1 MLRATNCFIL
11 AYIFNFF
18 VFIFLFF
25 LNSCTYNISMA
36 HTEGTAQDVIDD
48 NATNTPNVSPVV
60 NIPLTSG
67 LG

>member
-1 MLRATNCFIL
+1 
-11 AYIFNFF
+11 
-18 VFIFLFF
+18 
-25 LNSCTYNISMA
+25 MA